1 MDELEAST
9 RLVAALRS
17 PAAYPHPAATV
28 ELVETHI
35 SWVLLAG
42 EYAYKIKKPVN
53 FGFADF
59 STLARRRRFCDEE
72 IRLNRRLAPDL
83 YLGSAPITGTPD
95 LPTFSVH
102 GKPIEYAV
110 RMRRFSR
117 DALLSRQIARGTL
130 TPQHI
135 DALAAEIA
143 AFRSRIAIA
152 GPGSAYG
159 TPDRVRQPVEE
170 NFKHLAPGVEEP
182 LVRRLADWSRAEFDA
197 RRDDFARRKAAG
209 YVRECHGDMHLGNML
224 LAGTLPLGDRV
235 TIFDGIEFN
244 DDLRWI
250 DVLSETA
257 FAVMDLEDRGR
268 PDFARRLLNAYLE
281 ATGDY
286 DGLAVLPYYLVH
298 RAMVRAKVASIR
310 SRQPDLT
317 DQDRTHLLD
326 ELRGYLRLAEQ
337 YAAPPR
343 PILLLT
349 HGVSGSGKTTASQ
362 AILGATGAI
371 RVRSDVERK
380 RLAGL
385 APLDRTVSAPS
396 AGLYSAGLY
405 SAEITEKTYARLAAL
420 AESILLA
427 GFPALIDAASLE
439 RRRRDDFRHLAARL
453 GVPFLLLD
461 IHADDATLRA
471 RLERRTR
478 HGRDASDADLA
489 VLDHQLRTRD
499 PLTDEERGHTVSID
513 TGREDSLHH
522 VIAQIEALRA

>member
-1 MDELEAST
+1 MHDLETST
-9 RLVAALRS
+9 RLIAALRS
-17 PAAYPHPAATV
+17 PAAYPHPAGPV

-42 EYAYKIKKPVN
+42 EYAYKIKKPIN
-53 FGFADF
+53 LGFADF

-83 YLGSAPITGTPD
+83 YLGVSQITGTPD
-95 LPTFSVH
+95 RPAID
-102 GKPIEYAV
+102 GPDEPIEYAV
-110 RMRRFSR
+110 RMRRFSQ
-117 DALLSRQIARGTL
+117 DALLSRHIARGTL

-135 DALAAEIA
+135 DALAREIA
-143 AFRSRIAIA
+143 DFHSRIVVA
-152 GPGSAYG
+152 GPDSPFGS
-159 TPDRVRQPVEE
+159 PDSVRQPAEE
-170 NFKHLAPGVEEP
+170 NFDHLAPGVEEP

-209 YVRECHGDMHLGNML
+209 FVRECHGDMHLGNML
-224 LAGTLPLGDRV
+224 LAGTHPANDRV

-268 PDFARRLLNAYLE
+268 PDFGRRLLNAYLE

-286 DGLAVLPYYLVH
+286 DGLAVLPYYLVY

-317 DQDRTHLLD
+317 APDRTRLHD
-326 ELRGYLRLAEQ
+326 ELRGYLRLADK

-349 HGVSGSGKTTASQ
+349 HGVSGSGKTTAGRT
-362 AILGATGAI
+362 ILEATGAI

-385 APLDRTVSAPS
+385 APLDRAASAPNT
-396 AGLYSAGLY
+396 ALY
-405 SAEITEKTYARLAAL
+405 SAERTADTYARLAAL
-420 AESILLA
+420 AESILRA
-427 GFPALIDAASLE
+427 GFPALIDAAFLE
-439 RRRRDDFRHLAARL
+439 RRRRDDFRRLAARL
-453 GVPFLLLD
+453 AVPFLLLD
-461 IHADDATLRA
+461 VHADDTTLRA
-471 RLERRTR
+471 RLERRAC
-478 HGRDASDADLA
+478 HGTDASDADLA
-489 VLDHQLRTRD
+489 VLDRQLRTCE
-499 PLTDEERGHTVSID
+499 PLAEDERRAAVPID
-513 TGREDSLHH
+513 TARDETLRRAVAH
-522 VIAQIEALRA
+522 IEALRA